1 MYVNY
6 QGVGKRAEAEE
17 TSASEPPR
25 REAGGGGG
33 NLRIRAASSGVGKF

>member
-25 REAGGGGG
+25 RE
-33 NLRIRAASSGVGKF
+33 SGSFSC